1 MHHASQEP
9 TQDLYNRHTHLWIRK
24 EPTILS
30 DYTARPRVL
39 ESVGTVDG
47 LDILDLGCGEGY
59 LSRALYERGA
69 ASVMGLDI
77 SEQMVRA
84 ANEQN
89 AHDGYQI
96 VYETR
101 DLRNW
106 QPPKAQFDRA
116 IAVFLFNYLNLQDSM
131 SVLTHCRRALKD
143 DGELVL
149 TLPHPSLPWLR
160 AAEAPFYFERP
171 SLPYRGARDMR
182 LKGRIWQRAGQSV
195 PVVCFHKTMEDIFRL
210 LSEAGFSRVLEFNE
224 LYVTD
229 EHKAID
235 PLFFGPLEGTPLH
248 VLLKVAQ

>member
-106 QPPKAQFDRA
+106 QPPRAQFDRA

-131 SVLTHCRRALKD
+131 SVLTHCRRALK
-143 DGELVL
+143 ETV
-149 TLPHPSLPWLR
+149 SLC
-160 AAEAPFYFERP
+160 
-171 SLPYRGARDMR
+171 SPYRIHRCPGFEPLRHPFT
-182 LKGRIWQRAGQSV
+182 LSV
-195 PVVCFHKTMEDIFRL
+195 PHYRIEGPETCD
-210 LSEAGFSRVLEFNE
+210 S
-224 LYVTD
+224 
-229 EHKAID
+229 KAESGSVPD
-235 PLFFGPLEGTPLH
+235 SPYP
-248 VLLKVAQ
+248 